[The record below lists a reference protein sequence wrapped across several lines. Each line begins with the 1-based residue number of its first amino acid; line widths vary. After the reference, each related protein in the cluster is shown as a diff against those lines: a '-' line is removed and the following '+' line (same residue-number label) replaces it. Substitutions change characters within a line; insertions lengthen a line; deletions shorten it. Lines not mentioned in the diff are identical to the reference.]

1 LAASPLEGAGD
12 GALRMGASGLHL
24 VGDTRHGL
32 QPEPQAPCTKLA
44 PIQALSDVARLRRA
58 SWAFT
63 TRRVPHRAAWSL
75 LPPEGT
81 PLPGDLMLARV
92 DVMGHHDGLQL
103 ANGRRK
109 QLFVGD
115 EIVVAYGNRY
125 ACNQF
130 EALIPETMGPCHLVA
145 AGGIASR
152 AISWHDRIIKGPTH
166 VTPVALLAHADG
178 RRINVRDFALP
189 AIARTTDAF
198 PTVLAVVGTAMDSG
212 KTQTA
217 TFLVRGLCAAGLR
230 VGYAKITGTGA
241 GGDTWLL
248 KDAGANPVLD
258 FTDAGLAST
267 YMASRDEI
275 DGVLLKLTAHIARE
289 SVDAIVIEI
298 ADGIFQ
304 RETAALLRSPA
315 FAQMVGG
322 IVVAARDSMGASA
335 GVASLRAASI
345 PVLGLSGLLSA
356 SPLQIGEAKDATGL
370 PVYTREE
377 LAEANTAMALLGQAQ
392 RKVPDDVP
400 SEVSLGAQEK
410 VMVWSLPRSR
420 ILQRVLHADPAQRYL
435 VYVPSSGAS
444 GAPLLVA
451 VHGLGSNPRDLARTF
466 SNLCEARGVVLL
478 APIFTAE
485 RHADYQRLGRVGRGI
500 RADVA
505 LDRCVAEV
513 SSLTGADARQFHLFG
528 YSGGAQFAHRY
539 VMAHPHRVAH
549 AVVASAGWYTFPD
562 AQVRYPYGIRRHRS
576 LPDVTLDPH
585 EFLRVPM
592 TVLIGEQDLGNAKLR
607 STERLNAQ
615 QGVTRLER
623 ARKWTAAMQ
632 AAAQAYGYE
641 SRVAS
646 IEVPQMDHSFTK
658 FCDQGRLAE
667 RVFDAMFGAPAPLA
681 SDSPPAP
688 APVPVVNHTEGQ
700 ACGHG

>member
-1 LAASPLEGAGD
+1 LSVSPLEGAGD
-12 GALRMGASGLHL
+12 GTLRMGANGLHV
-24 VGDTRHGL
+24 VGSIRPPRTS
-32 QPEPQAPCTKLA
+32 LA
-44 PIQALSDVARLRRA
+44 PIQALSDVARIRHA

-81 PLPGDLMLARV
+81 PVAGDLLLARV
-92 DVMGHHDGLQL
+92 NVMGHHDGLQL

-130 EALIPETMGPCHLVA
+130 EARIPETMGPCHLVA

-152 AISWHDRIIKGPTH
+152 AVSWHDRIIKGPTH
-166 VTPVALLAHADG
+166 ITPIALLAHADG
-178 RRINVRDFALP
+178 RRINVRDFALE
-189 AIARTTDAF
+189 AIPRTTDVP

-217 TFLVRGLCAAGLR
+217 TFLVRGLSAAGLH
-230 VGYAKITGTGA
+230 VGYAKVTGTGA

-267 YMASRDEI
+267 YMATADEI
-275 DGVLLKLTAHIARE
+275 DGVLLRLTAHIARE
-289 SVDAIVIEI
+289 GVDAIVIEI

-304 RETAALLRSPA
+304 RETAALLRSPI

-322 IVVAARDSMGASA
+322 IVLAARDSMGASA
-335 GVASLRAASI
+335 GVGSLRETPV
-345 PVLGLSGLLSA
+345 PVLALSGLLSA
-356 SPLQIGEAKDATGL
+356 APLQIIEAKSATGV

-377 LAEANTAMALLGQAQ
+377 LSEANTAMALLGQAQ
-392 RKVPDDVP
+392 RKAPDDVP
-400 SEVSLGAQEK
+400 SEVAVRAEEK

-435 VYVPSSGAS
+435 VYIPSSGAS

-451 VHGLGSNPRDLARTF
+451 VHGLGSNPRELARAF
-466 SNLCEARGVVLL
+466 SNLCEARGVVLV
-478 APIFTAE
+478 APVFTAD

-513 SSLTGADARQFHLFG
+513 CSLTGADARQLHLFG

-576 LPDVTLDPH
+576 LPDVTFDPH
-585 EFLRVPM
+585 EFLRVPT
-592 TVLIGEQDLGNAKLR
+592 TVLIGDQDVGKSKLR
-607 STERLNAQ
+607 STERLDAQ
-615 QGVTRLER
+615 QGTTRLDR
-623 ARKWTAAMQ
+623 ARRWTAAMQ
-632 AAAQAYGYE
+632 AAAQSYGYE
-641 SRVAS
+641 SRVSS
-646 IEVPQMDHSFTK
+646 IEAPGMDHSFTK
-658 FCDQGRLAE
+658 FCDQGQLAE
-667 RVFDAMFGAPAPLA
+667 RVFDALFGVAAPLA
-681 SDSPPAP
+681 ADPPPAP
-688 APVPVVNHTEGQ
+688 APVVNTEGQ